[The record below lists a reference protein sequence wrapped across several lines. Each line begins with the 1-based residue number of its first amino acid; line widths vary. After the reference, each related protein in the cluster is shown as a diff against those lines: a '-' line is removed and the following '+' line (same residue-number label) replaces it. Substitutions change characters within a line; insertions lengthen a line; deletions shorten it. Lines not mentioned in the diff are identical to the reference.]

1 LYQIRWHGRGG
12 QGAVTAARIFGMAAS
27 VYGDSFAQS
36 FPAFGAERR
45 GAPVLSFTKV
55 DSVPILDRS
64 QIYEPNLV
72 VILDKSL
79 INLTNVTEGLKT
91 GGKIVVN
98 ASEMPEEFK
107 TEAIAGNF
115 EVIVVNATH
124 IALEIL
130 GKPITNTAMV
140 GAACQASG
148 LVTIE
153 SLEKAI
159 AEVFAGN
166 KEEINILTAR
176 QAYQEAN
183 LYRQGGGFID

>member
-12 QGAVTAARIFGMAAS
+12 QGAVTAARIFGLAAS

-36 FPAFGAERR
+36 FPSFGAERR

-64 QIYEPNLV
+64 QIYEPNMV

-79 INLTNVTEGLKT
+79 IKLTNVTEGLKP

-98 ASEMPEEFK
+98 ASEMPAEFK
-107 TEAIAGNF
+107 TKAITDNF
-115 EVIVVNATH
+115 EVILVNATR

-130 GKPITNTAMV
+130 HKPIVNTAMV
-140 GAACQASG
+140 GAACRASG
-148 LVTIE
+148 LVTLE
-153 SLEKAI
+153 SLAKAI
-159 AEVFAGN
+159 TELFPGN
-166 KEEINILTAR
+166 QEEINQLTAR
-176 QAYQEAN
+176 RAYEEAHI
-183 LYRQGGGFID
+183 YRQGGDLH